1 MRASFFLILTA
12 GLPLLH
18 QCSRCS
24 CNCERKPGERQL
36 RAFTPSGDSLLEDI
50 RFTYDIHVDQESIHA
65 HAISEFL
72 NAYADDSI
80 LEERSH
86 TAWERE
92 YDLSCRQGRER
103 QASGGIVYVPADL
116 VFSPDLTHNF

>member
-1 MRASFFLILTA
+1 M
-12 GLPLLH
+12 
-18 QCSRCS
+18 
-24 CNCERKPGERQL
+24 
-36 RAFTPSGDSLLEDI
+36 DDI
-50 RFTYDIHVDQESIHA
+50 RFTYDIHVDQEFIHA
-65 HAISEFL
+65 DAIREFL

-103 QASGGIVYVPADL
+103 QASRWHCVCPG
-116 VFSPDLTHNF
+116 